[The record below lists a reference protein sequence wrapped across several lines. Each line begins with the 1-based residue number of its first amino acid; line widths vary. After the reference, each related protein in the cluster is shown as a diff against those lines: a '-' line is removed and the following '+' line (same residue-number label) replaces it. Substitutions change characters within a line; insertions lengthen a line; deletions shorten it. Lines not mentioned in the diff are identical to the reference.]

1 MGFYGYERFD
11 SFQSLKRINIQS
23 IYILKGA
30 AMRKLILLLAS
41 VVLVAVCFAGCYGRE
56 EGTNVE
62 LAERFT
68 CVMAS
73 GSYPNHEIW
82 RDNKT
87 GVLYWSMYMGN
98 QRSMTILVD
107 ENGKPL
113 LDKEACK

>member
-1 MGFYGYERFD
+1 
-11 SFQSLKRINIQS
+11 
-23 IYILKGA
+23 
-30 AMRKLILLLAS
+30 MRKLILLLAS

-56 EGTNVE
+56 ENNNRE

-68 CVMAS
+68 CVTAS
-73 GSYPNHEIW
+73 DSYPVHEIW

-87 GVLYWSMYMGN
+87 GVLYWSMYLGN